1 MCKARKAVAA
11 TPGEVT
17 PVLRHSVG
25 GSSGTAVCG
34 ARRGGP
40 RQAAAP
46 GGTSAPGPSPNGIT
60 SPRMGSRAE

>member
-1 MCKARKAVAA
+1 MAA
-11 TPGEVT
+11 TPGAVT

-34 ARRGGP
+34 AQRGGP

-46 GGTSAPGPSPNGIT
+46 SRTSAGALRRT
-60 SPRMGSRAE
+60 ASRRLGWGAGLSR